1 LSDAKSFEADV
12 CIIGAGP
19 AGLTAA
25 LELASR
31 GVSVLILESGGTDT
45 DPSIQSLNN
54 GSVVGDAYAGLRATR
69 HRALG
74 GAACIWNTVF
84 DSWTG
89 AKYVPLDPWDF
100 RGWPFD
106 ARALEPFYR
115 RAQIRCGLGPF
126 SYEAAAWES
135 PAARSWRFP
144 ETAILRS
151 RVYQLGPRAPF
162 TSDYVRELRANPN
175 VRLCEHATA
184 TRLVPG
190 RTGEVARVEA
200 RARGHGELITVAAR
214 CFVLAGGA
222 IENARLLLQTEFLG
236 GNEWIGRCFMEHP
249 RDWSLRL
256 VPTSREAAAFYD
268 ARTDKEGVTVCG
280 RLALA
285 AHAAASGMPNF
296 SITLLPELP
305 PANRITSYLQR
316 MGWLRDRGGYGWSQ
330 APKPFFDRFRLVIN
344 LEQRPR
350 PENHVA
356 LGRDTDIHGNPRA
369 ELHWRWTNEEQAEW
383 ERLRARIIADIES
396 AGLGRVEVPAGSR
409 LDPNAHHHAGTTRMS
424 DGPDRGVV
432 DRDCRVH
439 GVDNLYVAG
448 ASVFPTAGYA
458 NPTLTI
464 VALAIRLADHLC
476 AAAAGP
482 SRSLARNPAA
492 GDARSRE

>member
-1 LSDAKSFEADV
+1 LHLSDARSFEADV
-12 CIIGAGP
+12 CIVGAGP
-19 AGLTAA
+19 AGLTVA

-31 GVSVLILESGGTDT
+31 GVDVLILDSGGTDA
-45 DPSIQSLNN
+45 DPSIQSLND

-74 GAACIWNTVF
+74 GTACIWNTEF

-100 RGWPFD
+100 RGWPLD
-106 ARALEPFYR
+106 ACALNPFYR
-115 RAQIRCGLGPF
+115 RAQARCGLGPF
-126 SYEAAAWES
+126 SYEAGAWES
-135 PAARSWRFP
+135 PTARAWLFS

-151 RVYQLGPRAPF
+151 GVYQLGPGAPF
-162 TSDYVRELRANPN
+162 TSDYVRELRARPN
-175 VRLCEHATA
+175 VQVCEHATV

-190 RTGEVARVEA
+190 RPGQVGRVEV
-200 RARGHGELITVAAR
+200 RARGHEEPITVAAR

-222 IENARLLLQTEFLG
+222 IENARLLLQTDFLS
-236 GNEWIGRCFMEHP
+236 GNRWIGRCFMEHP

-256 VPTSREAAAFYD
+256 IPHSSAAAAFYD
-268 ARTDKEGVTVCG
+268 ARTGSGGVTVCG

-285 AHAAASGMPNF
+285 AHAAASGMRNF
-296 SITLLPELP
+296 SITLLPYVSP
-305 PANRITSYLQR
+305 PNRLTTYLQQ
-316 MGWLRDRGGYGWSQ
+316 MGWRRDRGGYGWSR
-330 APKPFFDRFRLVIN
+330 ARKLFFDRFRLVIN
-344 LEQRPR
+344 LEQRPQ
-350 PENHVA
+350 PENYVT

-369 ELHWRWTNEEQAEW
+369 ELHWRWTNDEQAEW
-383 ERLRARIIADIES
+383 ERVRARIVADIES
-396 AGLGRVEVPAGSR
+396 AGLGRIELLPGSR

-424 DGPDRGVV
+424 DGPDEGVV

-464 VALAIRLADHLC
+464 VALAIRLADHLHH
-476 AAAAGP
+476 ANDT
-482 SRSLARNPAA
+482 R
-492 GDARSRE
+492 